1 MITDNYLRL
10 SGSLTAGS
18 ATGQAVTVTAN
29 STNVVDLSLARDVG
43 EGEELY
49 VQFTV
54 GTAFTAAGS
63 ATLTPTVVV
72 ADDTALTTNAVT
84 IGTGGTILTATLVAG
99 YTFAVRLNPQIA
111 SLGLRYLGAIYTVAT
126 GPMTAGTMTADIVT
140 DIQDG
145 KKYYASGIPTLS
157 NT

>member
-1 MITDNYLRL
+1 MITDNFLRL

-18 ATGQAVTVTAN
+18 ATGQAVTATAN

-43 EGEELY
+43 EGEDLY

-63 ATLTPTVVV
+63 ATLTPTIVVSA
-72 ADDTALTTNAVT
+72 ADSLTTPTT
-84 IGTGGTILTATLVAG
+84 IATAGTIAVATLVAG
-99 YTFAVRLNPQIA
+99 YSFAVRLNPLIA

-126 GPMTAGTMTADIVT
+126 GPMTAGTITADIVT

-145 KKYYASGIPTLS
+145 KKFYASGFTVL
-157 NT
+157 